1 MKPVFSAGLLLFMA
15 CMGATSVR
23 SPVQW
28 LSLVAVL
35 VGGLAVWGRAFH
47 RPKKAMAALALMLCL
62 VCARCGT
69 GAMPQPQPGDP
80 SLLIPPDGKPFVVRL
95 VGRIHADAAV
105 TNGRCRSL
113 LEVSSLNGQVSRG
126 RTELTLDPCTTPL
139 LTGSWLEVQGELRR
153 PQTAS
158 HPLLA
163 SGDER
168 LALQRTWSRLRT
180 DAIQVFRQDWTPLAN
195 ARRTIA
201 QRFTDLAGEQSGG
214 LLAALVLGG
223 AQVSLPQSLRDGFR
237 VAGLSHALAASGFHL
252 SVLLGST
259 LACAKTLPA
268 ALRIAAGSGAMA
280 LFLALTGAQP
290 SVVRAVLMGAAA
302 LLIGESGH
310 RSRPLGVLL
319 VTLVLMLLVHP
330 AWGRSI
336 GFQFSAAATAGLV
349 ISAGSLEQWF
359 VQHWPR
365 CLHRLAPALSI
376 PLAALFW
383 TLPLQLLYFGA
394 APLYAL
400 VSNLLAAPLLAPLT
414 LAAMALAVMV
424 LLLPAALS
432 AALLPWLIW
441 PVQQLSWWLISL
453 VHWISQWP
461 GAQMLTGPVHPLL
474 VLLFALGLLPWLMP
488 ATQRWRGL
496 SLLWLVLAVCLQVR
510 VQLRDDLIRVEQW
523 GRQWLVLRH
532 RGRAAMLSSH
542 GDDLSCRIATRLSHG
557 LGHQRLDWIAVLDPV
572 GTDQQVCWNA
582 LAHTLEVEQRGRFP
596 LTPGQRL
603 QSDGLSVGVADQRGR
618 MLTVRFGTRVQ
629 RLRRSNL
636 RPQSG

>member
-15 CMGATSVR
+15 CIGSACVS
-23 SPVQW
+23 SLAQW
-28 LSLVAVL
+28 LSLVALL
-35 VGGLAVWGRAFH
+35 VCGLAVWGRACH
-47 RPKKAMAALALMLCL
+47 RPKKTMVALALMLCL

-69 GAMPQPQPGDP
+69 GTMPQPQPGDP
-80 SLLIPPDGKPFVVRL
+80 SLFIPLDGKPFAVRL

-126 RTELTLDPCTTPL
+126 RTELTLEPCATPL
-139 LTGSWLEVQGELRR
+139 LTGSWLELQGELRR
-153 PQTAS
+153 PQPAS

-163 SGDER
+163 SDDER

-180 DAIQVFRQDWTPLAN
+180 DAIQVLRQDWTPLAD

-201 QRFTDLAGEQSGG
+201 QRFIALAGEQPGG

-259 LACAKTLPA
+259 LACTKTLPA
-268 ALRIAAGSGAMA
+268 ALRMAAGSGAMA
-280 LFLALTGAQP
+280 LFLALAGAQP

-302 LLIGESGH
+302 LLIRESGH

-330 AWGRSI
+330 TWGRSI
-336 GFQFSAAATAGLV
+336 GFQLSAAATAGLV

-359 VQHWPR
+359 VQHGPR
-365 CLHRLAPALSI
+365 FLHRLAPMLSI
-376 PLAALFW
+376 PLAALLW

-400 VSNLLAAPLLAPLT
+400 LSNLLAAPLLAPLT

-424 LLLPAALS
+424 LLLPVALS

-441 PVQQLSWWLISL
+441 PVQQLSGWLISL

-461 GAQMLTGPVHPLL
+461 GAQVLTGPVHPLL
-474 VLLFALGLLPWLMP
+474 VLLFALGLLPWLLP
-488 ATQRWRGL
+488 TAQRWRGL
-496 SLLWLVLAVCLQVR
+496 SVLLLLLAVCLQVR
-510 VQLRDDLIRVEQW
+510 FQLRDDLIRVEQW

-532 RGRAAMLSSH
+532 RGRAALLSSH

-572 GTDQQVCWNA
+572 GTDQEPCWNA
-582 LAHTLEVEQRGRFP
+582 LAHTLQAEQRGGFP
-596 LTPGQRL
+596 LAPGQRL

-618 MLTVRFGTRVQ
+618 MLKVRFGTRVQ
-629 RLRRSNL
+629 RLRRSDL
-636 RPQSG
+636 RPQLG